1 MFTNLKQVLVRSAL
15 LLLLLAPSAAVR
27 AADALIKKSN
37 VLLIMAD
44 DLRDYGGAFTRDVV
58 KTPNLDRLRARGV
71 TFERAYVQY
80 PVCSSMLTGLR
91 AEQTGIVG
99 NDERLRQRMPDVVT
113 LPQLCKNHRR
123 GTMCKRWV
131 GQSLAGR
138 VCGLV
143 TDHQRTVWSHRA
155 AGRSL
160 KPILTNPAATTK
172 DAAFTLVT
180 RGPKLHGQS
189 VRTQRWRFTQWSDG
203 IQELYDHE
211 SDAEK
216 NHNLAKANP
225 TVVEELAARLKTL
238 PSYRSMP

>member
-1 MFTNLKQVLVRSAL
+1 MKTLQFAAILPMLACAALTAATSTPTRPNILYIMSDDHAAHAISA
-15 LLLLLAPSAAVR
+15 
-27 AADALIKKSN
+27 
-37 VLLIMAD
+37 
-44 DLRDYGGAFTRDVV
+44 YGGRLAKVAP
-58 KTPNLDRLRARGV
+58 TPNLDRLRARSV

-155 AGRSL
+155 ARRSL

-189 VRTQRWRFTQWSDG
+189 VRTERWRFTQWSDG

-211 SDAEK
+211 SDAEE

-225 TVVEELAARLKTL
+225 TVVEELAARLKTR